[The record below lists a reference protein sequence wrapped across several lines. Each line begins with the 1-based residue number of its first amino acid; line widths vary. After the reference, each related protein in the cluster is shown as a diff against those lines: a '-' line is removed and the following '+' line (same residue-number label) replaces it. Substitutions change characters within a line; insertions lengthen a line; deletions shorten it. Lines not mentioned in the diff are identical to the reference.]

1 MIETPDSIME
11 ELYVVVQERARSPE
25 PGSYTNYLLD
35 KGLDKILSSFGTQA
49 LEIIIAAKSGRK
61 SRIVDESADLI
72 YHLIVLLAASDIPLS
87 DLTAELRKR
96 RSFSETSSDQIDS
109 GL

>member
-1 MIETPDSIME
+1 MVETPDSIME
-11 ELYVVVQERARSPE
+11 ELYFVVQERARSPE

-72 YHLIVLLAASDIPLS
+72 YHLIVLLAASDIPLG
-87 DLTAELRKR
+87 DLSAELRKR
-96 RSFSETSSDQIDS
+96 RSFSETSSDPY
-109 GL
+109 L

>member
-35 KGLDKILSSFGTQA
+35 KDWTKF
-49 LEIIIAAKSGRK
+49 
-61 SRIVDESADLI
+61 
-72 YHLIVLLAASDIPLS
+72 
-87 DLTAELRKR
+87 
-96 RSFSETSSDQIDS
+96 
-109 GL
+109 